1 MKTKLLMS
9 VLSAALCALPFG
21 AHALDTSYTT
31 ADGIYTLTPV
41 TSVSDITDSDA
52 NTHYLIRTY
61 STNWSSQFVFTHSD
75 TQAIYN
81 TAESDITADNLGDAL
96 WSVETG
102 VTVGCSNFTSSS
114 ENHSETLNVAFKA
127 DGGYLRWNCTASTC
141 VTTEDLL
148 SAASSNDACA
158 ELVKSTYA
166 TDEQA
171 VFYVHYGT
179 NGYSYLLNYTS
190 GIGTYS
196 STTFMTQYYNTT
208 YSGYIVIYKVT
219 LTPWTIDGEE
229 YRITSV
235 DDPTEIQPGY
245 KFLIKTWNGTS
256 GWAGD
261 YYATH
266 DSSNTNLVWKSE
278 SSMTTADLSS
288 AAWDGAEGNTE
299 ANVCTADDSATYTAS
314 DGTETHASRQ
324 VCTFKSGD
332 KYLPWGNFTTL
343 GLTQTLGTAIDD
355 QTNAEVVKS
364 SLRSTTDQSVFYIHH
379 GGSAT
384 NASSV
389 TRNSTAFLFCNGFTS
404 SGDGVG
410 TFGSE
415 ANMTSYYS
423 STLSGYVRIFK
434 AESLVAIKLREEK
447 AAAVARIPEESV
459 ATVYGVTISGYDRQ
473 SYVDQINA
481 LTATTKTELATAE
494 AEIEKIVAAAYTELS
509 APVIEK
515 YSGKLYTIKN
525 AGNSRYLGGTY
536 TTDATYNAVLSNC
549 DATLDH
555 NAIWKITLTGSLEN
569 GLQAALYNPFNGKYL
584 ATAVANSNA
593 RISMADADPEMYAMV
608 RNTISGTDYFIF
620 RADDGYVHNNNL
632 SPAQL
637 YADPNWSTNVLTNWT
652 IEEMTADDQ
661 ATVYAAAKSAA
672 AALADGR
679 TIGSGLSEY
688 SGSFAAKIT
697 EFGQLTDGS
706 EFDTVA
712 AAYRD
717 LIATPAADRTF
728 TLNMPEANSYFR
740 IKSTSGDYLTAAG
753 IFSMESSLT
762 NNSIMWYG
770 DGQMADYVNGYAF
783 IGANG
788 FATAST
794 IDSNT
799 PVAMAI
805 AADQTIGYGKYAINY
820 GESNT
825 AYLSSVALEKVTSLP
840 VTING
845 GVGTICVPVA
855 LTIPEGPDCYVGSL
869 NGTNLTI
876 HKAEAGDTYPA
887 GTPIM
892 VATDAE
898 TVSFEIADDATTA
911 STFTTSADF
920 AGETLARKLTDTDN
934 YVYAPSAATT
944 AAQAPAIRR
953 VSDAEGADDAS
964 SKIAFGKISEGTLLA
979 PNVPILSV
987 SKQTVDA
994 ASTTSVDSFAI
1005 DLSDADTEDQTF
1017 SVVSV
1022 VTSLSELN
1030 ADATAADAVYFDL
1043 QGRRIGSPSAHGIYI
1058 QRGIKIR
1065 K

>member
-9 VLSAALCALPFG
+9 MLSAALCALPFG
-21 AHALDTSYTT
+21 AQALDTSYSTS
-31 ADGIYTLTPV
+31 DGIYTLTPV

-81 TAESDITADNLGDAL
+81 TAESAITADNLADAL

-102 VTVGCSNFTSSS
+102 VTVGCSNFTTTS

-141 VTTEDLL
+141 VTTENLL

-196 STTFMTQYYNTT
+196 STTFMTQYYNAT

-235 DDPTEIQPGY
+235 ADPTEIQPGY
-245 KFLIKTWNGTS
+245 KFLIKTYCDATEWP
-256 GWAGD
+256 GD
-261 YYATH
+261 YYVTH
-266 DSSNTNLVWKSE
+266 DATNTNLVWRPESE
-278 SSMTTADLSS
+278 LTTADLSS

-299 ANVCTADDSATYTAS
+299 ANVCTVSDTGTYGS
-314 DGTETHASRQ
+314 ETHASRQ

-332 KYLPWGNFTTL
+332 KYLPWGDFTTL

-364 SLRSTTDQSVFYIHH
+364 TLRSTTDQSVFYIHH
-379 GGSAT
+379 GS
-384 NASSV
+384 NPY
-389 TRNSTAFLFCNGFTS
+389 AFLFCSTKFGTA
-404 SGDGVG
+404 GVG
-410 TFGSE
+410 MFRNA
-415 ANMTSYYS
+415 ANMTSYYGNQY
-423 STLSGYVRIFK
+423 SGYVRIFK

-459 ATVYGVTISGYDRQ
+459 ATIYGVTISGYDRQ
-473 SYVDQINA
+473 SYIDQINA
-481 LTATTKTELATAE
+481 LTAGTKAELATAE
-494 AEIEKIVAAAYTELS
+494 AEIEKIVADAYTTLS

-515 YSGKLYTIKN
+515 YSGKLYKIQN

-620 RADDGYVHNNNL
+620 RASDGYVHNNNL

-672 AALADGR
+672 TALADGR

-697 EFGQLTDGS
+697 EFGQLSDDS

-740 IKSTSGDYLTAAG
+740 IKSASGDYLTAAG
-753 IFSMESSLT
+753 IFSLESSLT

-794 IDSNT
+794 IDDNT
-799 PVAMAI
+799 PETMAI

-840 VTING
+840 VAING

-855 LTIPEGPDCYVGSL
+855 LTIPEGADCYVGSL

-876 HKAEAGDTYPA
+876 HKAEAGETYPA

-898 TVSFEIADDATTA
+898 TVSFEIADAATTA

-1005 DLSDADTEDQTF
+1005 DLSEADTEDQTF

-1030 ADATAADAVYFDL
+1030 ADATGAADAVYFDL
-1043 QGRRIGSPSAHGIYI
+1043 QGRRIATPSAHGIYI